1 MFALNRSNSALAD
14 KVEWLDILGRH
25 SGVGLWDAVLV
36 NGDAM
41 HKNSRWTWTPEFRRL
56 CGFSSEA
63 EFPNVVHSWS
73 DRLHPDDA
81 GPTFAAFAEALK
93 SGSVYDVTYRLK
105 VKDGSYRWFRATG
118 GVVKDAAGVPRR
130 ACGSLVNIHPAKQ
143 AEEDRKKELMDLAA
157 RFEASI
163 GKLVEGVSSSA
174 TQLQSTAQTM
184 TTTAEETSRKL
195 AVVASAS
202 DETTH
207 NVQTVASATE
217 QLASSVGEIGG
228 QVTESSR
235 IVGTAVNQASE
246 TNEMIQGLSVAAQ
259 KIGDVV
265 RLINDIAG
273 QTNLLALNAT
283 IEAARAGDA
292 GKGFAV
298 VASEVKTLATQTAN
312 ATDEIATQIR
322 AIQEATASSVNAIQ
336 NITQTINRVNDISTS
351 IASAVEEQAA
361 ATQEISRNVQQ
372 AARATTEVSTNI
384 GSVTGAAKH
393 TGEAAGHL
401 QHSATELAKHGG
413 LLKVQVADFL
423 KMIRS

>member
-1 MFALNRSNSALAD
+1 MFSFTRSNSELTD

-73 DRLHPDDA
+73 DRLHPEDA
-81 GPTFAAFAEALK
+81 GPTFAAFAQALK
-93 SGSVYDVTYRLK
+93 SGSGYDVTYRLK

-130 ACGSLVNIHPAKQ
+130 ACGSLVDIHPAKQ
-143 AEEDRKKELMDLAA
+143 AEEDRKKELTNLAA
-157 RFEASI
+157 KFEASV

-174 TQLQSTAQTM
+174 AQLQSTAQTM
-184 TTTAEETSRKL
+184 TVTAEQTSRQL

-202 DETTH
+202 DETTR

-217 QLASSVGEIGG
+217 QLAASIGEIGG
-228 QVTESSR
+228 QVNESSR
-235 IVGTAVNQASE
+235 IVNTAVDQASE
-246 TNEMIQGLSVAAQ
+246 TNEMIQSLSVAAQ

-336 NITQTINRVNDISTS
+336 NITQTINRVNEISTS

-372 AARATTEVSTNI
+372 AAQGTIEVSTNI
-384 GSVTGAAKH
+384 GSVTGAAKQ
-393 TGEAAGHL
+393 TGDAAGHL

-413 LLKVQVADFL
+413 LLKVQVEDFL
-423 KMIRS
+423 NMVRV